1 MEKSGIEV
9 VASCAARDAEPFLP
23 QSYEL
28 IPGAIL
34 NTEGDIAKRDMG
46 DCVGEWKCT

>member
-1 MEKSGIEV
+1 M

-34 NTEGDIAKRDMG
+34 NTEGDIAERDIQDG
-46 DCVGEWKCT
+46 VGE